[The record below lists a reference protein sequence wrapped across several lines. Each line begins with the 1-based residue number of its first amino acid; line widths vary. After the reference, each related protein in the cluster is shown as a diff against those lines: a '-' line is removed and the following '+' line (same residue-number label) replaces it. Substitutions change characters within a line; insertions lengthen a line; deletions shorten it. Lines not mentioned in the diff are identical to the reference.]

1 MNTARHHAGLVI
13 KYRTDYGDLFHKLLL
28 WLYCGPIHLCITFG
42 HTGKVD
48 LHNICLCT
56 ECQKLRNAAP
66 LWKQLDLEQEEH
78 LNDATVTAV
87 KQSAARHVE

>member
-1 MNTARHHAGLVI
+1 MEICSINYNYYFGCIVVPFTCVLYLDTQG
-13 KYRTDYGDLFHKLLL
+13 KL
-28 WLYCGPIHLCITFG
+28 
-42 HTGKVD
+42 D
-48 LHNICLCT
+48 LHTVCLYI

-87 KQSAARHVE
+87 KHSAARHVE